1 MCYLITQSGRWED
14 AVKLALA
21 NSNGKLAKK
30 LAHRAKDSG
39 AVPNSSLK
47 SIWMNI
53 AEEEISKDPSSTGD
67 ILKESEGLVN
77 VGDVLKF
84 FPEFATIDHFKQG
97 EKVSFEKLSKLLK
110 LYAHRWFL
118 CLLKSTNT
126 KINSNRLKTLRVRF
140 AKI

>member
-21 NSNGKLAKK
+21 NSKGKLAKK

-47 SIWMNI
+47 SIWMSI
-53 AEEEISKDPSSTGD
+53 AEEEISKDPSSTSN

-97 EKVSFEKLSKLLK
+97 
-110 LYAHRWFL
+110 
-118 CLLKSTNT
+118 
-126 KINSNRLKTLRVRF
+126 KIEFFSQ
-140 AKI
+140 

>member
-14 AVKLALA
+14 AVKLALS

-30 LAHRAKDSG
+30 LAHRAKNAGDVS
-39 AVPNSSLK
+39 NSSLK
-47 SIWMNI
+47 SIWMHI
-53 AEEEISKDPSSTGD
+53 AEAEISKDPAATGE

-97 EKVSFEKLSKLLK
+97 IFLPLSF
-110 LYAHRWFL
+110 R
-118 CLLKSTNT
+118 
-126 KINSNRLKTLRVRF
+126 
-140 AKI
+140 

>member
-14 AVKLALA
+14 AVKLALT
-21 NSNGKLAKK
+21 NSNGQLAKK

-97 EKVSFEKLSKLLK
+97 KKGLFFEN
-110 LYAHRWFL
+110 F
-118 CLLKSTNT
+118 
-126 KINSNRLKTLRVRF
+126 KI
-140 AKI
+140 I